1 MDSPAEGKSLKR
13 KHVTLTLAQK
23 LDVIREAESSELSH
37 EQIAKKYGIGSS
49 SVGRFL
55 KHKEAIKSKIET
67 YREYGVEERRT
78 LKVQSFPLLEQ
89 ALFVWILQQRNANV
103 IVSAEVLKAKAQ
115 QLLVNFQQ
123 RGCYEGC
130 HFLASNGWARRFRHR
145 FGLRTVVTAGEKASA
160 DLEAYTSFKPVL
172 MKKILD
178 MGLNPSQLFNA
189 DESAIFIKLIA
200 SRTVVLWDE
209 KAAAGRKLNRI
220 RYTFMPCSNMD
231 GTLKLKLM
239 FIGTSENPRDLPRN
253 KEALPVSYYNAK
265 KAWMTRILF
274 KKWFD
279 DEFVPAVRKFSE
291 ENGLEPKALLVLD
304 NCSAHHIGCDLR
316 SDDGLI
322 EVIYLPPNVTSECQP
337 MDQAVINAI
346 KTRYKKKLM
355 LKLILEDEHLSFNQR
370 LKNVSLSQ
378 CMDWLASSWDEIS
391 AATIRNSWNKLIDE
405 FPGFEYDEPWPD
417 ENITGDIK
425 MIIEAADEIAGTETS
440 QSDVDRWLNDQVVDS
455 EGNMLSVTNYQY
467 SDEEIISS
475 VLQRLDDTTCT
486 DEEWL
491 DSSDENYQGTDEQ
504 QTVNGASPNRRQ
516 NFSNVLKS
524 LDNVIDYVRGDL
536 QEVTKLTA
544 LRNKL
549 VGDKWKERN
558 LNVV

>member
-1 MDSPAEGKSLKR
+1 
-13 KHVTLTLAQK
+13 
-23 LDVIREAESSELSH
+23 
-37 EQIAKKYGIGSS
+37 
-49 SVGRFL
+49 
-55 KHKEAIKSKIET
+55 
-67 YREYGVEERRT
+67 
-78 LKVQSFPLLEQ
+78 
-89 ALFVWILQQRNANV
+89 
-103 IVSAEVLKAKAQ
+103 
-115 QLLVNFQQ
+115 
-123 RGCYEGC
+123 
-130 HFLASNGWARRFRHR
+130 
-145 FGLRTVVTAGEKASA
+145 
-160 DLEAYTSFKPVL
+160 
-172 MKKILD
+172 
-178 MGLNPSQLFNA
+178 
-189 DESAIFIKLIA
+189 
-200 SRTVVLWDE
+200 
-209 KAAAGRKLNRI
+209 
-220 RYTFMPCSNMD
+220 
-231 GTLKLKLM
+231 
-239 FIGTSENPRDLPRN
+239 
-253 KEALPVSYYNAK
+253 
-265 KAWMTRILF
+265 
-274 KKWFD
+274 
-279 DEFVPAVRKFSE
+279 
-291 ENGLEPKALLVLD
+291 
-304 NCSAHHIGCDLR
+304 
-316 SDDGLI
+316 
-322 EVIYLPPNVTSECQP
+322 
-337 MDQAVINAI
+337 
-346 KTRYKKKLM
+346 M

-491 DSSDENYQGTDEQ
+491 DTSDENYQGTDEQ